1 MDWWFDDLMLQLGV
15 SETPPS
21 SIVPGDS
28 FEIEFPTGAL
38 LVVHISE
45 DEEVFDRAFRACAHG
60 DAA

>member
-1 MDWWFDDLMLQLGV
+1 MMLQLGV